1 MIWLDPIVRLRL
13 QRGVEHLHDLG
24 PRATA
29 EFLAEVADQIG
40 GMPAIIGMLAE
51 YEQMSPAALRA
62 VGGGSA
68 SSSAAALGAAM
79 NRRERRARTAAR
91 RREVCSVFEYQVPRG
106 KVALTFDV
114 DGLPPST
121 ALIDVEKLVDVVDAV
136 SRRIVADKTY
146 EQVLSL
152 FVIAFKKAKGDSS
165 VGYATS
171 VLGFWLALNHP
182 KSGHEMRK
190 LVADEIATNNRAH
203 LTFFVAK
210 ERPGLA
216 IAVAPQF
223 VDLGT
228 FVAAMPRDAVT
239 MFVPE
244 PRPRRPGGTA

>member
-114 DGLPPST
+114 DGLPRGQLWPPGSLRISPVSSLQHI
-121 ALIDVEKLVDVVDAV
+121 AELRRGYRKRAID
-136 SRRIVADKTY
+136 R
-146 EQVLSL
+146 
-152 FVIAFKKAKGDSS
+152 
-165 VGYATS
+165 
-171 VLGFWLALNHP
+171 
-182 KSGHEMRK
+182 
-190 LVADEIATNNRAH
+190 
-203 LTFFVAK
+203 
-210 ERPGLA
+210 
-216 IAVAPQF
+216 
-223 VDLGT
+223 
-228 FVAAMPRDAVT
+228 
-239 MFVPE
+239 
-244 PRPRRPGGTA
+244 RRPDEFAAFQSLGVERHAEPIMPKYSSAGPLGVL